1 MSSSS
6 DAESRLSA
14 LMAGYR
20 RLVRSV
26 IARVGGGSL
35 RNRRDDVEQD
45 VWVAIWRRLQSEQ
58 EIDHPTSYLYTVAR
72 REALRAVEEE
82 MNRQARAQEIPERVP
97 SASEDPERE
106 FEERESGE
114 RVRAALVHLAPDRRR
129 AMQATLSGLDV
140 YEIMDLFGWSYD
152 RARNLIAR
160 GRADLKARLGED
172 E

>member
-1 MSSSS
+1 MAFSP

-14 LMAGYR
+14 LIATYR

-26 IARVGGGSL
+26 IARAGGRTL
-35 RNRRDDVEQD
+35 RDSRDDVEQQ

-82 MNRQARAQEIPERVP
+82 LARIKHTEQAPPPKAAPADDPDRVLL
-97 SASEDPERE
+97 SQ
-106 FEERESGE
+106 ESGE
-114 RVRAALVHLAPDRRR
+114 RIAAALTRLAPDRRR
-129 AMQATLSGLDV
+129 AMQATLNGLDV
-140 YEIMDLFGWSYD
+140 YEIQDLFGWSYD

-160 GRADLKARLGED
+160 GRADLRAILEED
-172 E
+172 R